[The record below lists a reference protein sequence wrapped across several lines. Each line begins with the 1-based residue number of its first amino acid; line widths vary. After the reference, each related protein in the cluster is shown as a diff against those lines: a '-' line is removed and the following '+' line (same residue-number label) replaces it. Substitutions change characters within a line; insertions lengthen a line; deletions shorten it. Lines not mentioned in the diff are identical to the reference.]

1 MSTFDVSEMR
11 VSVLTGTGS
20 FLYVVFATNSSQK
33 KILAACLA
41 VVILKIYS
49 QSLIYQLWDYPE
61 MFKFTV
67 AFAFLENDPLVTTS
81 DCI

>member
-11 VSVLTGTGS
+11 VSVLTETGS

-49 QSLIYQLWDYPE
+49 QSLIY
-61 MFKFTV
+61 
-67 AFAFLENDPLVTTS
+67 
-81 DCI
+81 